1 MGCCTT
7 PASLEGVFDEK
18 MAAYDLR
25 RYRRKGP
32 RRSTRLLL
40 GALTS
45 EGVEG
50 KTLLDVGGGVGAIQ
64 HELLDA
70 GAWAATSVE
79 ASQPYLNAAR
89 LESKRR
95 GHAGRAWFRHGDFV
109 ELAATIEAADVV
121 TLDRVVCC
129 YPDLEGLIRTSAAR
143 ARMVYGL
150 VYPRDTRLVRIGFA
164 IANLV
169 LRLLRKQMRAFVHP
183 VADIERSVEE
193 CGLAPRYAARAG
205 AWQVAV
211 YRRA

>member
-1 MGCCTT
+1 MACCTT
-7 PASLEGVFDEK
+7 TPLEEVFDDN

-40 GALTS
+40 AALKA

-50 KTLLDVGGGVGAIQ
+50 RTLLDVGGGVGAIQ

-70 GAWAATSVE
+70 GASAATSVE
-79 ASQPYLNAAR
+79 ASHPYLKTAR
-89 LESKRR
+89 VESKRR
-95 GHAGRAWFRHGDFV
+95 GHAGRARFRRGDFV

-129 YPDLEGLIRTSAAR
+129 YPDVEGLIRTSAVR
-143 ARMVYGL
+143 ARILYGL
-150 VYPRDTRLVRIGFA
+150 VYPRDTRVVRVGFA
-164 IANLV
+164 VANVV
-169 LRLLRKQMRAFVHP
+169 LRLLRKQMRAFVHR
-183 VADIERSVEE
+183 AAHIERLVEE
-193 CGLAPRYAARAG
+193 SGLAPCYAARTG

-211 YRRA
+211 YRRG

>member
-7 PASLEGVFDEK
+7 TPLEEVFDDN
-18 MAAYDLR
+18 MAAYEVR

-40 GALTS
+40 AALKA

-64 HELLDA
+64 HELLNA
-70 GAWAATSVE
+70 GASAATSVE

-89 LESKRR
+89 VESTRR
-95 GHAGRAWFRHGDFV
+95 GHAGRARFRHGDFV

-129 YPDLEGLIRTSAAR
+129 YPDAERLIRTSAAR
-143 ARMVYGL
+143 ARILYGL

-164 IANLV
+164 VANLV
-169 LRLLRKQMRAFVHP
+169 LRLLRKQMRAFVHRA
-183 VADIERSVEE
+183 ADLERSVED